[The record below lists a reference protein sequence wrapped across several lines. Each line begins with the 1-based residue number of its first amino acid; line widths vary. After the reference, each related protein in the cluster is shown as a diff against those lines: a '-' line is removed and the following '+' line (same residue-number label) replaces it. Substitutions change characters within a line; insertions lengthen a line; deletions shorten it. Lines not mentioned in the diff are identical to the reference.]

1 METGARPKAPARASG
16 ATVYAVSEVLDAM
29 TRKLLHALIPAG
41 AVTAAAFVLIGFR
54 ASGQDGPWNHRVLLA
69 RSQDGLHW
77 TLDPEVLVE
86 RASVPELFLGPDGR
100 LILLFVDASGS
111 NERIGAMLQDQD
123 GSWTR
128 GETNLRGVDPNVVRL
143 NDGSYRA
150 YVKTGLKGAIAAYSS
165 EDGLRWRELGEV
177 FQDPRYPQV
186 TDPDVFETPAGWV
199 MLLSLGPRLLRCTSQ
214 DGLHFVTDGTVLDLG
229 GSVSDT
235 VPVPGGWRTFFH
247 VNADPKTGTRMR
259 IRSAF
264 TADARTWQ
272 VEEGDRLVAPDAGAG
287 SLGVADPAPVPLP
300 DGSWVMAVKS
310 FIDPPKYSP
319 RPPEPP
325 LPPVMGGIETHR
337 VESATSQDG
346 LSWVRDEG
354 VRVARA
360 SVPAAINDR
369 DERILLYYV
378 RPPDEPG
385 KPETVACS
393 VSYDGLRFEPE
404 PAFRIEGLSTLKAVD
419 PSITRDDDGKFRLY
433 YLASNHWGDPAG
445 GPNPHAI
452 HMAVS
457 GDGIRFQEIGPVF
470 QYPDLVDPDVFRFR
484 GEWWMYVFARDATI
498 IARSPNGADFTYEG
512 RLPLMGW
519 GTTAPLLLPDGRLR
533 LYAFDQRMPAGNAV
547 RSFLS
552 DDGFHWSLEEGD
564 RLRAGPDEQI
574 TDPFVVPWRGGLQD
588 VFQGDLRQSPRS
600 GARPL
605 ASGTAALHAASQ
617 IGPQPLAPWRMTLF
631 SLSRRGRNENS
642 R

>member
-1 METGARPKAPARASG
+1 
-16 ATVYAVSEVLDAM
+16 M
-29 TRKLLHALIPAG
+29 TRKLFRALIPAG
-41 AVTAAAFVLIGFR
+41 AGIAAALVFISFH

-77 TLDPEVLVE
+77 TLDPEGLIE

-100 LILLFVDASGS
+100 LILLFVDANGP
-111 NERIGAMLQDQD
+111 NERIGAMLQDWD

-128 GETNLRGVDPNVVRL
+128 VETNLRGVDPNVVRL

-150 YVKTGLKGAIAAYSS
+150 YVKTGLMGAIAAYAS

-177 FQDPRYPQV
+177 FQSPQYPQV
-186 TDPDVFETPAGWV
+186 TDPDVFETPEGWV

-214 DGLHFVTDGTVLDLG
+214 DGLHFITDGTLLDLG

-247 VNADPKTGTRMR
+247 VNADPKTGARMR

-272 VEEGDRLVAPDAGAG
+272 VEEGDRLVAPDAGPG
-287 SLGVADPAPVPLP
+287 SLGVADPAPVQLP

-310 FIDPPKYSP
+310 FIDAPKYSP
-319 RPPEPP
+319 P
-325 LPPVMGGIETHR
+325 LPGPQLPPGGGGIETHR

-346 LSWVRDEG
+346 LTWVRDEG

-360 SVPAAINDR
+360 SVPAAINDG

-404 PAFRIEGLSTLKAVD
+404 PDFRIEGLSALKAVD
-419 PSITRDDDGKFRLY
+419 PSITRDDEGKFRLY

-452 HMAVS
+452 HVAVS

-470 QYPDLVDPDVFRFR
+470 QYPDLVDPDVFRYR

-512 RLPLMGW
+512 RLPLIGW
-519 GTTAPLLLPDGRLR
+519 GTTAPVLLSEGRLR

-552 DDGFHWSLEEGD
+552 DDGVHWSVEEGD

-574 TDPFVVPWRGGLQD
+574 TDPFVVPWRGGYKMYFKVTSARLPGP
-588 VFQGDLRQSPRS
+588 VRVPL
-600 GARPL
+600 GAKQRR
-605 ASGTAALHAASQ
+605 
-617 IGPQPLAPWRMTLF
+617 LAPLRK
-631 SLSRRGRNENS
+631 
-642 R
+642 